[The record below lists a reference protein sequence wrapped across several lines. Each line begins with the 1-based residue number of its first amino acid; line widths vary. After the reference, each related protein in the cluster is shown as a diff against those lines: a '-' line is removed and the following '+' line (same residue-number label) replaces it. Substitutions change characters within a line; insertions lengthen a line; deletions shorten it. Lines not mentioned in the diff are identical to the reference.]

1 MINKIA
7 TFPQPLDRQILEIAE
22 GIKNADILTLKVR
35 NLKVYADNA
44 AALAGG
50 LSAGQFYRT
59 SVGVVMAVY

>member
-1 MINKIA
+1 VINKIA

-35 NLKVYADNA
+35 SLKVYADNA

-50 LSAGQFYRT
+50 LSAGQVYRT
-59 SVGVVMAVY
+59 SVGVVMAGY

>member
-59 SVGVVMAVY
+59 STGTVMVVY